1 VRRTMFIEPTVKL
14 GVGDKTV
21 TLQNVS
27 IFSTRT
33 NAGIDVL
40 FGNLGHDF
48 VAGFDRFTLDFV
60 NMTFSLGLPLSSRP
74 AE

>member
-1 VRRTMFIEPTVKL
+1 
-14 GVGDKTV
+14 VGDKIV

-27 IFSTRT
+27 IFPTRL

-40 FGNLGHDF
+40 FGNLGQDF

-60 NMTFSLGLPLSSRP
+60 NMTFSLGSPVATRP
-74 AE
+74 AR